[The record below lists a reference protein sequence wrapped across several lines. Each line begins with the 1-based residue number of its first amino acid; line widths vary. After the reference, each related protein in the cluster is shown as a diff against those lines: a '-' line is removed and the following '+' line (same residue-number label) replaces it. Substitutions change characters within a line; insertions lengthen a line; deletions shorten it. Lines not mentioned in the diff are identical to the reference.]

1 MSLAVTH
8 EGRQMENSNHK
19 EAAKSQLVKLRLEVR
34 SESTKAPLNPKSKS
48 EDLMSI
54 SLAMKAQLT
63 SQTTSSAGPNGHI
76 HLHYP
81 EALRIGFHGSHGLKD
96 TRSL

>member
-1 MSLAVTH
+1 
-8 EGRQMENSNHK
+8 MENSNHK
-19 EAAKSQLVKLRLEVR
+19 EAAKSQLVKLRLEAR

-48 EDLMSI
+48 GDLMSI

-63 SQTTSSAGPNGHI
+63 SQTPSSVGPSGHI

-81 EALRIGFHGSHGLKD
+81 EVLRIGFRESHGLKD